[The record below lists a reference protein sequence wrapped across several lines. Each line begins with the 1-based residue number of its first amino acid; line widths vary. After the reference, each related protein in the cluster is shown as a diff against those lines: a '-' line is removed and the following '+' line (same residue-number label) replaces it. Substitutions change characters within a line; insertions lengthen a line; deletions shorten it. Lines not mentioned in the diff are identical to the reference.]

1 MKLSR
6 IVIGGA
12 QIANNYGILGKNLS
26 KNETIKIFNFLDKK
40 AKKVLLD
47 TSPYYGRS
55 ENLLKKLP
63 HKNLHIISKIKN
75 IPKNEKNI
83 ESFIF
88 KFASNLQKKINNKIY
103 CIFLHD
109 ENDLKNLSRLR
120 LIKKIFQKLKKKNII
135 KLFGYSI
142 YDFQKYKKSIFKIK
156 PDIIQF
162 PYNLLDD
169 RILEK
174 DFSKLKKNRIKLFA
188 RSIFLQGLL
197 LCHSRDLPKNF
208 MKYYSLWKNYEKNL
222 DLKKI
227 NKLQS
232 ALNHVNKNKYIDKYI
247 IGFKSLDEL
256 KQILACKI
264 SKTIVKFDIS
274 NHKSKKF
281 LISPQLW

>member
-1 MKLSR
+1 MKLSQ

-26 KNETIKIFNFLDKK
+26 KNETIKIFNFLNKK
-40 AKKVLLD
+40 TKKVLLD
-47 TSPYYGRS
+47 TSPCYGKS
-55 ENLLKKLP
+55 ENLIKNLP
-63 HKNLHIISKIKN
+63 HRNLHIISKIKN

-83 ESFIF
+83 DKFITE
-88 KFASNLQKKINNKIY
+88 FAINLQKKIKNKIY

-120 LIKKIFQKLKKKNII
+120 LIKKVFQKLKRKNII

-142 YDFQKYKKSIFKIK
+142 YNFQKYKKSIFKIK

-169 RILEK
+169 RISEK
-174 DFSKLKKNRIKLFA
+174 DFSKLKKNKIKLFA

-197 LCHSRDLPKNF
+197 LCNSRDLPKNF
-208 MKYYSLWKNYEKNL
+208 GKYYPLWKNYEKNL
-222 DLKKI
+222 NLKKI

-232 ALNHVNKNKYIDKYI
+232 TLNYVNQNKHIDKYI
-247 IGFKSLDEL
+247 IGFKSLNEL
-256 KQILACKI
+256 KQILTCKI
-264 SKTIVKFDIS
+264 SKTIVRFDVK
-274 NHKSKKF
+274 NYKMKKF